1 MRSTVDQSLTPS
13 LQLQLYLLTG
23 LVLLP
28 HAAHMPIAVSL
39 FLFTALALRL
49 ASLKLPRLQPGRWLL
64 AGLTLAGV
72 LLIYNQYQTLIGR
85 DAGVS
90 LLSVMLVL
98 KTLEVRKR
106 RDLIVT
112 VFIAYFV
119 IVTQFLFNQSFFLL
133 AYLITML
140 IGHTSLLMSIQRVTA
155 PGSPFEIYRRTFW
168 ITLQQNK
175 TKRNRIE

>member
-1 MRSTVDQSLTPS
+1 MRSTVDQSLTPG

-28 HAAHMPIAVSL
+28 HVAHLPIAVSL
-39 FLFTALALRL
+39 FLFAALALRL
-49 ASLKLPRLQPGRWLL
+49 ASLKFPRLQPGRWLL
-64 AGLTLAGV
+64 AGVTLAGV
-72 LLIYNQYQTLIGR
+72 ILIYQQHHTLVGR

-119 IVTQFLFNQSFFLL
+119 IVTQFLFNQSFLLL
-133 AYLITML
+133 AYLIATL
-140 IGHTSLLMSIQRVTA
+140 IGHTSLLMSIQRVSVPCLLYT
-155 PGSPFEIYRRTFW
+155 SPSPRDPH
-168 ITLQQNK
+168 
-175 TKRNRIE
+175 